1 MSNKILVTFASAAGT
16 TEGVAEAIG
25 RTLRDGGA
33 TVDVRPAKDVSGVG
47 DYCAVV
53 VGSGIR
59 AGKMYKPA
67 LAFLEQQQDALSKM
81 PVAYFVVCLT
91 MKDATEE
98 GSSQVEA
105 YLDQMREKAP
115 QVKPVDVG
123 LFAGALDYK
132 KLPLPLRMVMKGMKA
147 EEGDFRNW
155 DAIREW
161 TERLCPALMST

>member
-1 MSNKILVTFASAAGT
+1 MSDKILVTFASAAGA

-25 RTLRDGGA
+25 QALRDGGA

-47 DYCAVV
+47 DYGAVV

-59 AGKMYKPA
+59 AGQMYKDA
-67 LAFLEQQQDALSKM
+67 LTFLERQQDALNEM

-91 MKDATEE
+91 MKDATEDHCR
-98 GSSQVEA
+98 QVDA
-105 YLDQMREKAP
+105 YVDQMREKAP
-115 QVKPVDVG
+115 QVEPVGVG

-132 KLPLPLRMVMKGMKA
+132 KLPLPLRLVMKGMKA
-147 EEGDFRNW
+147 EEGDFRDW

-161 TERLCPALMST
+161 TDELRPALLGT